1 MSETFKANQYH
12 AQLRHRL
19 LVTACAMALLSAV
32 TIREAKADDADHP
45 VLWIELG
52 GAFDQISDGDTRWLP
67 PNMTP
72 SISKPP
78 PGPFG
83 RMPTAGYD
91 ADLKISFTPDDSDW
105 IFSAAV
111 RYGRAIRGPKKTH
124 DQSYHFT
131 VQTQSSAPIKY
142 NLTNWDFANTAQ
154 RSRATYAIV
163 DFQAGKDMGLGF
175 FGGKSTL
182 SGGIRVAKLN
192 ENAEGH
198 LTAFI
203 SAPGKYSPRE
213 AVHKAAF
220 AAKRSFEGLG
230 PSVYWD
236 GSTPFAGTLSEG
248 FSFDW
253 GANAAILFGRQK
265 TDLSL
270 RTRDARY
277 YPGAGYPL
285 YTSGTVKVLSQSTNT
300 PSRNRTVIV
309 PNIGGFAGL
318 SWHLPNAKI
327 SLGYRAD
334 FFFGA
339 IDGGLASAKTETRG
353 FYGPFATL
361 SVGIGG

>member
-12 AQLRHRL
+12 AQLRYRL
-19 LVTACAMALLSAV
+19 LVTASAMALFSTVAL
-32 TIREAKADDADHP
+32 RDAKAGDTDHP

-91 ADLKISFTPDDSDW
+91 ADLKVSFTPDDSDW

-203 SAPGKYSPRE
+203 SAPGKYSPGEAGAQSSVCRE
-213 AVHKAAF
+213 TQLRRAWAIGLLGRVDAF
-220 AAKRSFEGLG
+220 LQARYPK
-230 PSVYWD
+230 
-236 GSTPFAGTLSEG
+236 G

-318 SWHLPNAKI
+318 SWHLPNAKV

-339 IDGGLASAKTETRG
+339 IDGGSLRRKRKRAGSTARL
-353 FYGPFATL
+353 PR
-361 SVGIGG
+361 